1 MDNTHAHNALS
12 VKHYLAAKGIP
23 LLKHMP
29 YSPDLASCHFF
40 LFPKIK
46 SAFKRNPVRVDGRG
60 EVKIGGAPKCSYK
73 RRLAALLWT
82 VEKTNGTVCGEGRG
96 VHWRRAFNCRII
108 FKIKLFHKYEGGL
121 ISFWL
126 SLPET
131 LDKRLLGRESDK
143 SWCHCYTMS
152 MIKLSWSQPKAPW
165 ASAAAYW
172 QGEKFSA

>member
-1 MDNTHAHNALS
+1 MTEWVPEDQTVNQTYYLKVLATLRERVRKKQLELWKKKLWILHQKSAPAHNVLS

-82 VEKTNGTVCGEGRG
+82 VEKEWNGVWRGERSTLKK
-96 VHWRRAFNCRII
+96 II
-108 FKIKLFHKYEGGL
+108 R
-121 ISFWL
+121 S
-126 SLPET
+126 
-131 LDKRLLGRESDK
+131 
-143 SWCHCYTMS
+143 
-152 MIKLSWSQPKAPW
+152 
-165 ASAAAYW
+165 
-172 QGEKFSA
+172 